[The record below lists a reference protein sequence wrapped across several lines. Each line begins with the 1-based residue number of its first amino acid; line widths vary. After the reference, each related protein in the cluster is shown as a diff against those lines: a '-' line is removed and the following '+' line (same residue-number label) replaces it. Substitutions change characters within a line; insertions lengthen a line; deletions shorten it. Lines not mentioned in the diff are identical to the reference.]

1 MKLSRLLPFDNFKI
15 TSRLPVT
22 EVQLRLAQSVQS
34 KRPSLFT
41 FAPHPNT
48 KPYEGTIT
56 GNTFKIS
63 RIIDY
68 RNSFLPI
75 IKGEISTYLGKTEIS
90 VRMRPIVFVVIF
102 MTFWLTMTGLV
113 CLGILFFAIVS
124 LKKASP
130 QNFEPILIMPFA
142 MFAFGYALIMFCYK
156 RESNNSKKFLINLF
170 EGTAL

>member
-15 TSRLPVT
+15 VSQLSAS
-22 EVQLRLAQSVQS
+22 EVQLRLAKSVQS

-90 VRMRPIVFVVIF
+90 VKMRPIVFVLIF

-113 CLGILFFAIVS
+113 CLGILFFAIVN
-124 LKKASP
+124 LKRASP

-156 RESNNSKKFLINLF
+156 RESKTSKKFLINLF